1 MTYCVGIK
9 VGAGLVFAS
18 DSRTNAGVDHVG
30 TYSKMHV
37 FENPGERL
45 FVVLSAGNL
54 ATSQAVIHALRREF
68 NDPAGAGLRR
78 VHDVFEAADYLGN
91 LSYRIQQE
99 HADALVRSGVSAEAS
114 FIIGGEVGMAGH
126 DVCLVYP
133 QGNYIAA
140 TPETPYLQIGET
152 KYGKPILDRII
163 ATQTTLDD
171 AARCALVSLDSTIRA
186 NISVGPPLDVAI
198 CAAGTCR
205 VARRLTLAADSPL
218 YMGIQQGWNEGLKR
232 AFLELPRF
240 DWELDSG

>member
-18 DSRTNAGVDHVG
+18 DSRTNAGVDNVG

-37 FENPGERL
+37 FEHPGDRL

-54 ATSQAVIHALRREF
+54 ATSQAVINALRREF

-78 VHDVFEAADYLGN
+78 VRDAFEAADYLGN

-99 HADALVRSGVSAEAS
+99 HAEALARSGVSAEAS
-114 FIIGGEVGMAGH
+114 FIIGGEVGGDGH
-126 DVCLVYP
+126 EVCLVYP

-163 ATQTTLDD
+163 AIDTTLDD

-186 NISVGPPLDVAI
+186 NISVGPPLDLIV
-198 CAAGTCR
+198 CQAGERQVT
-205 VARRLTLAADSPL
+205 RRLTLLADSPL
-218 YMGIQQGWNEGLKR
+218 YVGIQQGWNEGLKR
-232 AFLELPRF
+232 AFLALPRF
-240 DWELDSG
+240 DWEVSRP